1 MGFNRFVGWVKN
13 FIHSRKHPAVN
24 MMKGYGR
31 VTLVRRAHSTNDRV
45 ERRFAQEGTKL
56 SDTSFLRSASTRLL
70 NKQRIGVAG
79 ANVLQ
84 IKISKYTGKACTVVP
99 DRLIAFVDG
108 SQHGLPGVD
117 VWNVY
122 RMKSGIHFNGFKFT
136 RGNLIEF
143 QDLTDLTVSQN
154 VGHVK
159 EMFVIDFPNN
169 PSDPL
174 VIFKVEKY
182 VLVQSYKSIL
192 VFLVHGARED
202 VFVSLDDVL
211 FLLHRVPHWDSVHL
225 ECLLRVKAVRIK

>member
-108 SQHGLPGVD
+108 SL
-117 VWNVY
+117 
-122 RMKSGIHFNGFKFT
+122 
-136 RGNLIEF
+136 LEF
-143 QDLTDLTVSQN
+143 QTHLCTHKKKIMPVTKFSPVTA
-154 VGHVK
+154 
-159 EMFVIDFPNN
+159 FF
-169 PSDPL
+169 
-174 VIFKVEKY
+174 FFEKP
-182 VLVQSYKSIL
+182 
-192 VFLVHGARED
+192 F
-202 VFVSLDDVL
+202 F
-211 FLLHRVPHWDSVHL
+211 F
-225 ECLLRVKAVRIK
+225 